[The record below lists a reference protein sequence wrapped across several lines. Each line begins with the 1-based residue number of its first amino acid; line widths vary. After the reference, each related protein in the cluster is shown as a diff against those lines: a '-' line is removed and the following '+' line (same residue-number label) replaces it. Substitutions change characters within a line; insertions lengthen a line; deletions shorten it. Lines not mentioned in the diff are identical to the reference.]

1 MWRHQLLNLMKAN
14 YLFPVIFRKI
24 GWWLFFPFSIM
35 GLYCLFGNGA
45 NVLQVRMFA
54 LYCSEIFESGSGF
67 FKWVDSGI
75 LVELSLIGLAVS
87 LLFISFSKEKDE
99 DECIER
105 IRMQSLVWAILG
117 SYILLIVA
125 TLFIYGFAFMNFV
138 FINMFMVLVL
148 FIFKY
153 NWELYKF
160 RRMNND

>member
-1 MWRHQLLNLMKAN
+1 MKAN
-14 YLFPVIFRKI
+14 YLSPVVFRKI
-24 GWWLFFPFSIM
+24 GWWLLLPFLVM

-45 NVLQVRMFA
+45 DVLQVRMFA
-54 LYCSEIFESGSGF
+54 LYCNKIFDGGSGF
-67 FKWVDSGI
+67 FKWVNSGI

-105 IRMQSLVWAILG
+105 IRLQSLVWAILWN
-117 SYILLIVA
+117 YILLILA
-125 TLFIYGFAFMNFV
+125 TLLIYGFAFMNFV
-138 FINMFMVLVL
+138 FISMFTVLIL

-153 NWELYKF
+153 NWELHKF